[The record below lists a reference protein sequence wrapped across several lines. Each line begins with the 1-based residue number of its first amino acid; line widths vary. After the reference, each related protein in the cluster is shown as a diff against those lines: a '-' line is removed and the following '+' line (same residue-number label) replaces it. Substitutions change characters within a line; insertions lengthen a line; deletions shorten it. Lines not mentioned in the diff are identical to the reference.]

1 MKISRR
7 TVLRGAGVTI
17 ALPWLE
23 AMGEKASQAQAATAP
38 KRAIFMFTPNG
49 YIQERWVPTGTE
61 ESFAF
66 PADGTLKALEP
77 HIKDIVI
84 LDGVSN
90 LAAGSGPGDG
100 HERGMGSMLTGTQLS
115 GTGGKVG
122 LGGGISVDQEIVNK
136 LMPPTKV
143 PSLELGV
150 QSRLAGTVWGYS
162 SYKGSA
168 LGLPP
173 ENSPA
178 KVFTRLFA
186 DFSGGGGGDTATPDT
201 AALQAAMDRKSV
213 LDGAMRNF
221 TALNSKLGAE
231 DRAKLENHLNTIRE
245 LEKRISTTPGGGV
258 ASAMC
263 AKPAAP
269 TDGDFVVN
277 GKQQMDLLAMAIAC
291 DLTRVVTLQWS
302 NSFGDA
308 RPLPDIAT
316 GHHTLSHDSN
326 KKVELAKIDEFYAGQ
341 FAYLISKLKA
351 IPEGSGTVLD
361 NTVILWSNEVSKGWE
376 HDHASMPFILAGRA
390 GGGLRTGRF
399 LKFTGKVPHNNL
411 LVSILNLMD
420 VPATTFGNPMNCTG
434 LLPGL
439 V

>member
-7 TVLRGAGVTI
+7 TILRGAGVSI

-23 AMGEKASQAQAATAP
+23 AMEEGAANAQAAAAP

-61 ESFAF
+61 TSFTFA
-66 PADGTLKALEP
+66 ADGSLKALEP
-77 HIKDIVI
+77 HINDIVI

-100 HERGMGSMLTGTQLS
+100 HQRGMGSMLTGTQLL
-115 GTGGKVG
+115 TGPNKGAG
-122 LGGGISVDQEIVNK
+122 LAGGISVDQEIVK
-136 LMPPTKV
+136 ALAPPTKV

-150 QSRLAGTVWGYS
+150 QSRMSGTVWGYS
-162 SYKGSA
+162 SYKGSNQP
-168 LGLPP
+168 LPP

-178 KVFTRLFA
+178 KVFTRLFS
-186 DFSGGGGGDTATPDT
+186 DLPDGGGTSTPNPDALRI
-201 AALQAAMDRKSV
+201 AADRKSV
-213 LDGAMRNF
+213 LDSAMQNF
-221 TALNSKLGAE
+221 RTLNAKLGAA
-231 DRAKLENHLNTIRE
+231 DRAKLEQHLETIRD
-245 LEKRISTTPGGGV
+245 LEGRISKAPGDGV
-258 ASAMC
+258 TSAMC
-263 AKPAAP
+263 AKPEAP
-269 TDGDFVVN
+269 MEADYATT

-291 DLTRVVTLQWS
+291 DSTRVATFQWS

-308 RPLPDIAT
+308 RPVPSITT

-326 KKVELAKIDEFYAGQ
+326 KKVELAQIDTWYAEQ

-351 IPEGSGTVLD
+351 IPEGSGTALD
-361 NTVILWSNEVSKGWE
+361 NTVLLWSNENSKGWI
-376 HDHASMPFILAGRA
+376 HDHASMPFVMAGRA
-390 GGGLRTGRF
+390 GGALRTGRF
-399 LKFTGKVPHNNL
+399 LKFTGRVPHNNL

-434 LLPGL
+434 PLTGL